1 MSFHLRASAFRGLL
15 GVFAAAIGRTLVGL
29 VVDQNRKA
37 GTFRRT
43 STRSPGLRHQWHNY
57 RYGSG
62 SALPPNRLHWTEGIP
77 RHACVPLRPSQHR
90 QIAATLLTNPTRAGR
105 QNEGISRWSAGAE
118 SGTPRHNSPFRRW
131 LGQLSLATG
140 LGLRDG
146 YVAAV
151 VPKWAYPLS
160 DQSRICDTIP
170 LTWRARSYWESP
182 MPNSLYGPV
191 AAPVQD
197 SPHSCVMPP

>member
-1 MSFHLRASAFRGLL
+1 MYFHWPASAFRGLL
-15 GVFAAAIGRTLVGL
+15 GVFAATIGRTLVGL
-29 VVDQNRKA
+29 VADQNRKV

-43 STRSPGLRHQWHNY
+43 STRSRGLRHQWHNY
-57 RYGSG
+57 QCGSS

-90 QIAATLLTNPTRAGR
+90 QISATLLTNPTQAGR
-105 QNEGISRWSAGAE
+105 QNECISRGSAAAE
-118 SGTPRHNSPFRRW
+118 SGTRPHNSSFRRW
-131 LGQLSLATG
+131 LGQLSLATA

-160 DQSRICDTIP
+160 DQSRICDT
-170 LTWRARSYWESP
+170 
-182 MPNSLYGPV
+182 
-191 AAPVQD
+191 
-197 SPHSCVMPP
+197 